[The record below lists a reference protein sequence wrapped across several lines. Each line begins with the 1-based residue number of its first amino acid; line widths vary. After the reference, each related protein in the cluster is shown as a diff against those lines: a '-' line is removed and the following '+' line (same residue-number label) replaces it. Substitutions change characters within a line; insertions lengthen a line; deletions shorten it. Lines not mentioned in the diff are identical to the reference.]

1 MSNDSFW
8 TRLKR
13 AGLPQVVVVY
23 LGASWGVLEVADLLQ
38 ESLNLPQWVVP
49 VAILL
54 LAIGL
59 LIILATAWVQSLQTT
74 RDRAESGELPGAW
87 DIAPGGVWEAIREGE
102 LPHLTWG
109 RAILGGIAALWL
121 LFGFAGLYV
130 VIQDRGETFAPADLV
145 AGEAADGIAIVP
157 FTTRGEELD
166 IWREGMVDLFAMS
179 LDGVG
184 GYRTIDS
191 RTVMARWRDIVG
203 NREESEPD
211 LATVREVARQAGAR
225 YVMTGNVVSFGDDLR
240 LQAELVDV
248 ESGEDVGAGRVQ
260 GPVDSVPTLVDRL
273 SIEVAGDL
281 LRASGSEVLTAH
293 RAASRATSS
302 LPALKAYLEGE
313 AHFRHG
319 DLEAARIA
327 YERAVDA
334 DSTFALAHL
343 RLSHVYG
350 WTESISSERGEEHT
364 VAAERMVDELGARDR
379 AIVEGWAAL
388 RRGDLTAFERVKQAT
403 EKYPDDPEA
412 HFILAEYHVHYGQAL
427 LLDIEQTREVLRKT
441 LELDPNFAT
450 SYVHATEYAI
460 ATGDTAA
467 TRRLLEGSR
476 RASGSDSSRIVTRN
490 SLAADLLVGDSAA
503 QAGARAAL
511 DTTDDRTLRS
521 LFWALWH
528 ITERPAA
535 ILPLAEEVQE
545 RELLPPWPVHY
556 LLLAAGKLE
565 ERGERYEELDPY
577 YPPAVLEYE
586 AWHWAGGPEPPESAV
601 FPMSACGD
609 VPHPQGRLNCMLE
622 GAAWRIET
630 GEREVVAEI
639 ASHLSAAGDSLIAAG
654 DSSYGRDYHHG
665 AAAVEAYA
673 LRTDE
678 GHDAAIEALEPLTKQ
693 GHVVTDFWIR
703 AWLADLSRQGGRL
716 RDAIPYYESLRLDG
730 LVASASFRLGQ
741 IYEELG
747 RPDEAVE
754 AYTTFLQAWEEADPD
769 LPWLTEARAALE
781 ELLSEQG

>member
-8 TRLKR
+8 ARVKR
-13 AGLPQVVVVY
+13 ARVFRVVVVY

-38 ESLNLPQWVVP
+38 DSLDLPQWVVP

-59 LIILATAWVQSLQTT
+59 LIILATAWVQSLPTT
-74 RDRAESGELPGAW
+74 RAGAESGELPGAW
-87 DIAPGGVWEAIREGE
+87 DIAPGSLFQAVREGE

-109 RAILGGIAALWL
+109 RAVLGGVAALWL

-145 AGEAADGIAIVP
+145 AGEAAEGIAVVP

-191 RTVMARWRDIVG
+191 RTVMARWREMVG
-203 NREESEPD
+203 DQQDAEPD
-211 LATVREVARQAGAR
+211 LATVREVARQTGAR

-248 ESGEDVGAGRVQ
+248 ESGDDVGAGRVQ
-260 GPVDSVPTLVDRL
+260 GPTDSVPALVDRL

-281 LRASGSEVLTAH
+281 LRAGGSEVLTAH
-293 RAASRATSS
+293 SAASRTTSS

-313 AHFRHG
+313 ANFRHG
-319 DLEAARIA
+319 DLEAARTA

-343 RLSHVYG
+343 RLSQVYG

-364 VAAERMVDELGARDR
+364 AAAERMVDELGARDR

-388 RRGDLTAFERVKQAT
+388 RRGDLAAFDRVKQVA

-412 HFILAEYHVHYGQAL
+412 HFILAEYHVHYGPSL
-427 LLDIEQTREVLRKT
+427 LVDIGQTRDVLRKA

-467 TRRLLEGSR
+467 ARRLLEGSR
-476 RASGSDSSRIVTRN
+476 RVSGADSRIVARN

-503 QAGARAAL
+503 QASARAAL
-511 DTTDDRTLRS
+511 DTAEDRTLES
-521 LFWALWH
+521 LFWALWP

-535 ILPLAEEVQE
+535 ILPLAEEAQE
-545 RELLPPWPVHY
+545 RELLPPWPMHW
-556 LLLAAGKLE
+556 LLLGAGKLE
-565 ERGERYEELDPY
+565 ERGDRFEELAPD
-577 YPPAVLEYE
+577 YPSAVVEYE
-586 AWHWAGGPEPPESAV
+586 AWRWAGGPAPPANAV

-609 VPHPQGRLNCMLE
+609 VPHPQGRLNCMIE

-630 GEREVVAEI
+630 GEATVGREI
-639 ASHLSAAGDSLIAAG
+639 AANLRAAGDSLFAAG
-654 DSSYGRDYHHG
+654 DSLYGRDYHHG
-665 AAAVEAYA
+665 ADALEAYA
-673 LRTDE
+673 LRNTRD
-678 GHDAAIEALEPLTKQ
+678 HAAAIEALEPLTKQ
-693 GHVVTDFWIR
+693 HNVVSGPWIR
-703 AWLADLSRQGGRL
+703 LWLADLNREEGRL
-716 RDAIPYYESLRLDG
+716 KDAIPYYESVRREG
-730 LVASASFRLGQ
+730 LVAYGAFRLGQ
-741 IYEELG
+741 IYEELD
-747 RPDEAVE
+747 RPDEAVD
-754 AYTTFLQAWEEADPD
+754 AYSTFLQAWEEADPD
-769 LPWLTEARAALE
+769 LPWLDEARASLE
-781 ELLSEQG
+781 ELLPEQG